1 LGETEYTTYVDADGA
16 YVSAEHVDEGTDTRT
31 GADVSPQPVEQED
44 IQKDDD
50 HFVLMAHP
58 EIRVD
63 ARSHKMSK
71 SRGNV
76 VNPDDVIDEYGADA
90 LRLYEMFMGPL
101 EQVKPWSTSDVD
113 GVYRF
118 LGRVWRLIIDAQ
130 GDAQVVAKD
139 PSREQLRVLHET
151 IQKVT
156 DDIESL
162 SFNTAIAKMM
172 EFVNAANKWDAVP
185 QSIAEPFVKLL
196 SPFAPHIAEELW
208 ARLDHEE
215 SIAHADWPAFVEEHL
230 KREVVEVAVQ
240 VNGTVRGTIE
250 VAPDAPEADAL
261 STARADDN
269 VARYLDEGT
278 VRREIYV
285 PGHIINFV
293 VN

>member
-1 LGETEYTTYVDADGA
+1 
-16 YVSAEHVDEGTDTRT
+16 
-31 GADVSPQPVEQED
+31 
-44 IQKDDD
+44 
-50 HFVLMAHP
+50 
-58 EIRVD
+58 
-63 ARSHKMSK
+63 
-71 SRGNV
+71 
-76 VNPDDVIDEYGADA
+76 
-90 LRLYEMFMGPL
+90 
-101 EQVKPWSTSDVD
+101 
-113 GVYRF
+113 VYRF

-285 PGHIINFV
+285 PGRIINFV